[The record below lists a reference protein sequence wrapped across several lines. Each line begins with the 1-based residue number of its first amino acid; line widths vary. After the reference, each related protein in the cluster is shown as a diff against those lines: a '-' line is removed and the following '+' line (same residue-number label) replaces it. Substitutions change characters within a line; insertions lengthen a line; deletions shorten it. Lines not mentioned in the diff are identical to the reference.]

1 MHAISQVHFEGRHL
15 TRVRLHEVGEE
26 SSCGF
31 GLNDGRDVPVA
42 EVVQLLRDGNV
53 VRIAVV
59 DAGGAFLKGGFVTR
73 DFEGTLLSLPLFSSN
88 ATRLEALPRY

>member
-26 SSCGF
+26 TALGF
-31 GLNDGRDVPVA
+31 GLDDGRDVPVA

-53 VRIAVV
+53 VRLAVV
-59 DAGGAFLKGGFVTR
+59 GAGGAFLKGGFVTR
-73 DFEGTLLSLPLFSSN
+73 DFEGMLISLPLLSSN